1 MKIKKSPYKSTMGGD
16 IDVEFW
22 TEGGEYRFNLL
33 ANMSR
38 RNLRDIRRAIKRY
51 LNETRNQK

>member
-1 MKIKKSPYKSTMGGD
+1 MGSD

-22 TEGGEYRFNLL
+22 TEGGEYRLNLL

-38 RNLRDIRRAIKRY
+38 RDLRDIRRAIKII
-51 LNETRNQK
+51 